1 MSPTKPSEDTLRK
14 MLDIQWQDHFQT
26 RSQTWKALEI
36 TSILAVALVG
46 FDWQVDN
53 RIATIGGAI
62 LLFLVAQFGVLITLK
77 HRIVEITK
85 FRKISELER
94 ELGIADE
101 NLKLPQPISWWSIF
115 QFRKSNTPLFILR
128 MHFAIQVFAIGYCI
142 MRLLWISP

>member
-14 MLDIQWQDHFQT
+14 MLEIQWQDHFQT

-46 FDWQVDN
+46 FDWQIDN
-53 RIATIGGAI
+53 QIATIGGAI
-62 LLFLVAQFGVLITLK
+62 LLFIVAQFGVLITLK
-77 HRIVEITK
+77 HRIVEIAK

-115 QFRKSNTPLFILR
+115 RFRKSNTPLFILR

-142 MRLLWISP
+142 MRLLWVSP